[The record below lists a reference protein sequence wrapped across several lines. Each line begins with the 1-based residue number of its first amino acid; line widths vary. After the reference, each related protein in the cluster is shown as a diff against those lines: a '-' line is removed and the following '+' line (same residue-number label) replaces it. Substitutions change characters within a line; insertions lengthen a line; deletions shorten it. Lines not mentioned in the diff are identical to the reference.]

1 MSAMRISS
9 TLFFQTGLN
18 SINAQQ
24 SDLMHLYQQIGSGQ
38 RMVTPADDPLAAAQ
52 AINISQSQSLNA
64 RFAANR
70 EVAKQNLG
78 IEENALNSVTTLIQD
93 IKTRLVEAGNGT
105 LSDADRATLSNV
117 LSNARS
123 NLLGLANS
131 TDGSGQYLFSGAK
144 GEAAAFQDVNGS
156 IVYRGDEGQR
166 KIQADQTRQI
176 AGSDVGSDIFNR
188 AAPGTHVYLSRAV
201 PDSVTGLMAGTG
213 VMSTPAISDPSGANV
228 GSTFTIEFSGVDA
241 NQYTVTVTA
250 ADGTSVT
257 GATQTFSP
265 GSDATLD
272 LGGGVQVKLSG
283 APGLGDTFV
292 VEPASSPDYIASKGV
307 ATGVA
312 TIGSPTVTDYSKL
325 RSGDAFEIRFITPTS
340 YEVTV
345 TNATAVPSSET
356 FPPQD
361 YIPGREN
368 TLALPYGMQV
378 KVSGDPLGTD
388 TFLVN
393 AATGP
398 KTDLN
403 IFDTLDGIIAA
414 LATPIQGNPN
424 ATAQFQN
431 TLATAVQRLDV
442 NYNNVLTV
450 RASVGSRMNE
460 LDALDA
466 NGSLRALSYSS
477 QLSKMEDVDY
487 YSATA
492 QLQLRTSALEAA
504 ALAFR
509 KIQATSLFNMGS
521 N

>member
-1 MSAMRISS
+1 MRISS

-117 LSNARS
+117 LANARS

-144 GEAAAFQDVNGS
+144 GEAAAFQDVSGK
-156 IVYRGDEGQR
+156 IVYMGDQGQR

-176 AGSDVGSDIFNR
+176 AGSDVGSDVFNR

-201 PDSVTGLMAGTG
+201 GTMAGTG
-213 VMSTPAISDPSGANV
+213 VMSTPTISDPSGENV
-228 GSTFTIEFSGVDA
+228 GGSFTITFPGPDPKDYS
-241 NQYTVTVTA
+241 VTVTMP
-250 ADGTSVT
+250 DGTPGTPIT
-257 GATQTFSP
+257 GEFTP
-265 GSDATLD
+265 GTEATLD

-283 APGLGDTFV
+283 APEVGDTFV
-292 VEPASSPDYIASKGV
+292 VEPASSPDYIASKVANGV
-307 ATGVA
+307 NA
-312 TIGSPTVTDYSKL
+312 TIGSPTVADYSKV
-325 RSGDAFEIRFITPTS
+325 RAGDVFSIEFTDATTYI
-340 YEVTV
+340 VTV
-345 TNATAVPSSET
+345 NNPTAVPPSET
-356 FPPQD
+356 SLPQK
-361 YIPGREN
+361 YVPGREN
-368 TLALPYGMQV
+368 TLTLPYGMQV
-378 KVSGDPLGTD
+378 KISGDPAD
-388 TFLVN
+388 NDVFEVK
-393 AATGP
+393 AAPGP

-403 IFDTLDGIIAA
+403 IFNTLDGIIAA
-414 LATPIQGNPN
+414 LANPIQGDAN

-466 NGSLRALSYSS
+466 NGSLRALSYST

>member
-1 MSAMRISS
+1 MRISS

-144 GEAAAFQDVNGS
+144 GETAAYQDDNGK
-156 IVYRGDEGQR
+156 IVYKGDEGQR

-188 AAPGTHVYLSRAV
+188 AAPGTQVYLSRAV
-201 PDSVTGLMAGTG
+201 PDSVTGLMVGTG
-213 VMSTPAISDPSGANV
+213 VISTPTLSDPSGANV
-228 GSTFTIEFSGVDA
+228 GSTFTIEFTGPEPEDYS
-241 NQYTVTVTA
+241 VTVTRP
-250 ADGTSVT
+250 DGSSPPPTT
-257 GATQTFSP
+257 GKFTP
-265 GSDATLD
+265 GPEATLD

-283 APGLGDTFV
+283 VPGVGDTFV
-292 VEPASSPDYIASKGV
+292 VEPASSPDYIATKIAS
-307 ATGVA
+307 ASDA
-312 TIGSPTVTDYSKL
+312 TIGSPTVADYSKV
-325 RSGDAFEIRFITPTS
+325 RSGDVFTIEFTSATEYIVKVDNASATPT
-340 YEVTV
+340 
-345 TNATAVPSSET
+345 SET
-356 FPPQD
+356 FPVQN
-361 YIPGREN
+361 YTPGREN
-368 TLALPYGMQV
+368 TLTLPYGMQV
-378 KVSGDPLGTD
+378 KISGNPAASD
-388 TFLVN
+388 TFTVQ

-403 IFDTLDGIIAA
+403 IFDTLDSIIAA
-414 LATPIQGNPN
+414 LANPIQGNAN

-487 YSATA
+487 YRATA

-509 KIQATSLFNMGS
+509 KIQATSLFNMGR